1 MANGH
6 YRDDKT
12 QPRAFMWPLRASWVG
27 GCPCAALMRPGNRQ
41 YRAIEAEKGWKR
53 QNAHKRARR
62 RDARGTIK
70 DTAATIKRNHGRLC
84 GLYGHPGR
92 AGAIFPRMAWVLRA
106 IFTLPGT
113 RKEASC

>member
-1 MANGH
+1 MAYGH

-12 QPRAFMWPLRASWVG
+12 QPRAFMWSLRASWVG
-27 GCPCAALMRPGNRQ
+27 GCQCAALRLPGNRQ
-41 YRAIEAEKGWKR
+41 YRAIGAKKGRTR
-53 QNAHKRARR
+53 QNAHKRATR
-62 RDARGTIK
+62 RDARGTMK
-70 DTAATIKRNHGRLC
+70 DTTATTKRNHGRLC
-84 GLYGHPGR
+84 GLYGRPGW